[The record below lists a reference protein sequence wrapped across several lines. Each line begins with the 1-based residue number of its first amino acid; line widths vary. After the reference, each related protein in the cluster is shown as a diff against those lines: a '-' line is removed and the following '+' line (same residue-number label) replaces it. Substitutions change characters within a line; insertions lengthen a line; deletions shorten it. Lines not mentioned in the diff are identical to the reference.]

1 MFLFCIGL
9 YWIILYW
16 ISILLPFFVLIRLEI
31 VYNFEV
37 DIFVLGEGIK
47 TRITAEPKYF
57 TNFTRSKK
65 IA

>member
-1 MFLFCIGL
+1 M
-9 YWIILYW
+9 
-16 ISILLPFFVLIRLEI
+16 LLPFFVLIRLEI

-47 TRITAEPKYF
+47 TRIAAEPKYF